1 MKCLEQR
8 LEVTERRLRLC
19 YEDKAS
25 DLTRVEQQLITE
37 NARLRVGLCASF
49 AASVNQV
56 TRAEPLGLNLLL

>member
-1 MKCLEQR
+1 VKCLEQR

-37 NARLRVGLCASF
+37 NARLRVCASF